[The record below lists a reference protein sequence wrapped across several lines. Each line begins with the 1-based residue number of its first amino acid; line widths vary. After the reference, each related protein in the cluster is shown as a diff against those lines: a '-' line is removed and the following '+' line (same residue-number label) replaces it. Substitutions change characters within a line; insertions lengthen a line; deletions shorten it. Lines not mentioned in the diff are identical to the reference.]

1 AKDLHA
7 LHHGFDRYLQFSE
20 DFLSKYKGLIFQ
32 IRSEGI
38 SVSDRRVVK
47 LLKLFA
53 ASAIVDGR
61 PEADDSDFFLL
72 KHIWN
77 SVDQIDLLEEMVAPV
92 VDRYYR

>member
-1 AKDLHA
+1 MRPLVALAELHA
-7 LHHGFDRYLQFSE
+7 LHRRAGAAAA
-20 DFLSKYKGLIFQ
+20 LSPRSSCRSYKGLIFQ

-61 PEADDSDFFLL
+61 AGATTATS
-72 KHIWN
+72 
-77 SVDQIDLLEEMVAPV
+77 SS
-92 VDRYYR
+92 